1 MIQALPCFGSSI
13 SSPPDIRIFQVRLLF
28 PLFQVLP
35 TSMEYTSKL
44 FRADLDIESQLPQKV
59 PESQADPFPNE
70 QFDTVLCYMR

>member
-1 MIQALPCFGSSI
+1 
-13 SSPPDIRIFQVRLLF
+13 
-28 PLFQVLP
+28 
-35 TSMEYTSKL
+35 MEYTSKL